1 MKQAGRRDRLI
12 RIMRQSTTV
21 DAYGS
26 SSGNSWVAFKQLW
39 AELLPRGS
47 RAAVENVAAYQLYP
61 QAKTVF
67 IVDHPDP
74 ASAGATEMIQH
85 TDRIYWD
92 NKHFFIQGFEEIGR
106 RDGLRIYCTES
117 GDGIQS

>member
-1 MKQAGRRDRLI
+1 MKQAGRRDRYI
-12 RIMRQSTTV
+12 TIVRQAATL

-26 SSGNSWVAFKQLW
+26 TSANTWAEFKNLW

-47 RAAVENVAAYQLYP
+47 GATSENVAAFQVFP

-67 IVDHPDP
+67 IVDHPDQ
-74 ASAGATEMIQH
+74 ASAGSSEMILH
-85 TDRIYWD
+85 TDRVHWDGKQFEIY
-92 NKHFFIQGFEEIGR
+92 GFDEIGR
-106 RDGLRIYCTES
+106 KDGLRIYCTEL